1 MSFKRSVLK
10 ITFLTLIVIL
20 LIILSIVI
28 INKYFFAKEI
38 DTSKSSKTNVND
50 VSDNSKETIK
60 KEEKEKTENKEKQ
73 EEKAE
78 QKDVN
83 VQDNKVE
90 NTPKVNII
98 PKGETDNKKTEE
110 QTPSSNNHNSSSVTP
125 PISQQPVEQTPSCTP
140 KKFYT
145 VFRADFESEEKC
157 NEVYE
162 YYHDIDPNKY
172 LGHICSDQADDC
184 GVIYYQ
190 LTFFDINENY
200 FGYDEI

>member
-1 MSFKRSVLK
+1 MSFKRRVLK

-125 PISQQPVEQTPSCTP
+125 PIPQQPVEQTPSCTP

-145 VFRADFESEEKC
+145 VFRADFEIHNTIEE
-157 NEVYE
+157 
-162 YYHDIDPNKY
+162 IDVEK
-172 LGHICSDQADDC
+172 
-184 GVIYYQ
+184 VIFWIILKLATMCYV
-190 LTFFDINENY
+190 NR
-200 FGYDEI
+200 